1 VLGGALAGAAL
12 AGTLT
17 LPVRIPVAEKLDM
30 RGVRRVLVASFIQN
44 EHPNLRLKEEITR
57 LLRTDL
63 RRRTGLEIID
73 TDPPELPAQDLK
85 TLLAN
90 ASFWRSIAERHEA
103 DLVISGIIKFES
115 FDRSGYVQEDYV
127 SPVTGERKRR
137 TRFAEREGFT
147 LGLDLYF
154 FKGESGELVYEDSF
168 SEDSIQEGSSADHL
182 TVFFDLTS
190 RLTPEIVG
198 IVSPRQREEQRYLF
212 TR

>member
-1 VLGGALAGAAL
+1 VACAAL
-12 AGTLT
+12 AGTLS

-44 EHPNLRLKEEITR
+44 EHPTLRLKEEITR

-63 RRRTGLEIID
+63 RRRTGLEIIE

-90 ASFWRSIAERHEA
+90 ASFWRSIAEGHEA
-103 DLVISGIIKFES
+103 DLVISGIVKFES

-154 FKGESGELVYEDSF
+154 FKGETGELVYEDSF

-198 IVSPRQREEQRYLF
+198 IVSPRQREEQRFLF